1 MDSSNHS
8 LARRLSF
15 ESTTTSEFEIVPRER
30 SSSGSTVGGS
40 YCKELSE
47 SSSPSPAAA
56 SFNVPDLFIANSS
69 SDHSPPQCD
78 DTAPKPASPN
88 GEASIR
94 PFTNTASQASAENRS
109 LYLAYLRL
117 LRMLVL
123 LSTMARE
130 SAGMLEQVFH
140 ELFTIK
146 QRNSMLERMAQQSH
160 EWRTATEQL
169 EKETKILHKT
179 VKACKNRE
187 EKLEEEVKQ
196 LRQEKEELISQ
207 MNTPKVRKFQTRV
220 STIHSLK
227 TLLRSCTSLFEL
239 CRRGSTECHLCSLEI
254 VFVSLQTNR
263 RK

>member
-94 PFTNTASQASAENRS
+94 PFTNTASQASGS
-109 LYLAYLRL
+109 D
-117 LRMLVL
+117 M
-123 LSTMARE
+123 STMARE

-179 VKACKNRE
+179 VKACKNR
-187 EKLEEEVKQ
+187 VGAAHQ
-196 LRQEKEELISQ
+196 NSVDFMVTPHNCAWHPCSRGCNVPELLLTAAERTSPLQRSGSTVVHSERASREARSGACCRGDLFISQ
-207 MNTPKVRKFQTRV
+207 DYFPNLPIFAVP
-220 STIHSLK
+220 L
-227 TLLRSCTSLFEL
+227 
-239 CRRGSTECHLCSLEI
+239 
-254 VFVSLQTNR
+254 
-263 RK
+263 